1 MKSGSGNSSSTA
13 TLSADKLAADVKSVV
28 REAEELLEATAAEAT
43 EQTRAIRDRLASAL
57 QAAKATSLEIQEQ
70 ARRGV
75 KATDEFV
82 RENPY
87 QSMGIAFGVGMLLG
101 FLLKRK

>member
-1 MKSGSGNSSSTA
+1 MKTGNGSRTSTTA
-13 TLSADKLAADVKSVV
+13 SSADKLAEDVKSVV
-28 REAEELLEATAAEAT
+28 REAEELLEATATQAT

-57 QAAKATSLEIQEQ
+57 EAAKATSQEIQAQ

-87 QSMGIAFGVGMLLG
+87 QSMGIAFGVGILLG